1 MRKISLILAVC
12 LLLNIFAGCSADDP
26 YIPTGNALEDATVAT
41 EEPVPT
47 EEAEEN
53 TFTLAY
59 YAQEGFNPYTCTGYT
74 NRLILSLIYQGLFT
88 VDREYHVEPML
99 CSTYSVNEDMTRYT
113 FHLEPATFPDG
124 SRVTAGDVV
133 ASFNAAAAGPVY
145 EGRFRVISG
154 YEAVDD
160 NTLVVSTVTECET
173 LPMLLDIPIV
183 KAGEVSALMP
193 QGTGPY
199 RLVKNGSSVSL
210 SRRDSWWSIAQ
221 VPVEQ
226 QTIEL
231 WPADGPVQI
240 RDWFEFD
247 EVGIVCADPGAGSY
261 VDYRCDYE
269 VWDCET
275 GIMLYLVCNTT
286 RAPFGDS
293 EMRKAVSW
301 AVDRSTIL
309 EECYNSFGVAATLPA
324 SPNSP
329 FYDQKLGSQV
339 GYEPQR
345 LRQLVE
351 EKQLTGVS
359 LQLLVNKDDS
369 TRLQAARIIAQTLND
384 CGLNVTLDQ
393 QNSKVFYDRLYA
405 GNFDL
410 YLGQTQLSPNMD
422 MSEFFAPYGHL
433 RWGGLSS
440 SALYDMCGEA
450 LENRGN
456 YLNLHQLILEG
467 GQVIPVL
474 FRTYAVYMERGLL
487 EDLNPARDNVF
498 WYSSGRRMEDI
509 LVSE

>member
-1 MRKISLILAVC
+1 MRKISLILTLC
-12 LLLNIFAGCSADDP
+12 LLLNLFAGCGKDDP
-26 YIPTGNALEDATVAT
+26 YTPTGNALEDATLAT
-41 EEPVPT
+41 EDT
-47 EEAEEN
+47 SSEEDMEEN
-53 TFTLAY
+53 AFTLAY
-59 YAQEGFNPYTCTGYT
+59 YEEEGFNPYTCTGYT
-74 NRLILSLIYQGLFT
+74 NRLILSLVYQGLFT
-88 VDREYHVEPML
+88 VDREYRVEPML
-99 CSTYSVNEDMTRYT
+99 CSTYSVNDDMTRYT

-133 ASFNAAAAGPVY
+133 ASFDAAAAGPVY

-154 YEAVDD
+154 YEAVDGD
-160 NTLVVSTVTECET
+160 TLVVTTITECET
-173 LPMLLDIPIV
+173 LPMLLDVPIV
-183 KAGEVSALMP
+183 KAGEVSALIP

-199 RLVKNGSSVSL
+199 QLVKNGTSISL
-210 SRRDSWWSIAQ
+210 NRRDSWWSIAE
-221 VPVEQ
+221 VPVSQ
-226 QTIEL
+226 PRILL
-231 WPADGPVQI
+231 WAAESPVQI

-247 EVGIVCADPGAGSY
+247 EVGVVCADPGAGSY

-269 VWDCET
+269 VWDSET
-275 GIMLYLVCNTT
+275 GIMLYLVCNMN
-286 RAPFGDS
+286 RAPFGDA
-293 EMRKAVSW
+293 EIRKAISW
-301 AVDRSTIL
+301 AVDRTTIL
-309 EECYNSFGVAATLPA
+309 EECYNSFGVASSLPA

-329 FYDQKLGSQV
+329 FYDQNLGSQV

-351 EKQLTGVS
+351 EKQLTGVP

-369 TRLQAARIIAQTLND
+369 TRLQAARIIARTLND

-393 QNSKVFYDRLYA
+393 QNSKTFYNRLYA

-487 EDLNPARDNVF
+487 ENLNPARDNVF

-509 LVSE
+509 LVSD